1 MAERMAKPAATI
13 TVELQ
18 ARLRTASTAKYR
30 AAVMPLM
37 SPPFWPLRRRAMGRA
52 TSQPRAYTAQMGQNR
67 AMFFF
72 HRAG

>member
-1 MAERMAKPAATI
+1 M
-13 TVELQ
+13 VE
-18 ARLRTASTAKYR
+18 
-30 AAVMPLM
+30 VVC
-37 SPPFWPLRRRAMGRA
+37 PLRIRFRGRP